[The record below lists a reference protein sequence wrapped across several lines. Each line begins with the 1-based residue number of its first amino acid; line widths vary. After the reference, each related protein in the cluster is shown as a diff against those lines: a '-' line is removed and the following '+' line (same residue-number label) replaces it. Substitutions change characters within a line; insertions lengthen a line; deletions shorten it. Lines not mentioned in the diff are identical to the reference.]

1 MPAVDA
7 VTNPKL
13 AYIRMHGRNTEG
25 YLTGKSVAERFAWD
39 YTEDELKE
47 IKQRT
52 DTMAEQA
59 GEVHAMFNNNRGADA
74 PSAAQRF
81 RDLMGQTDG
90 PPPEEPRGEQLKL
103 G

>member
-25 YLTGKSVAERFAWD
+25 YLTGKSVAERFDWD

-47 IKQRT
+47 IGSARRH
-52 DTMAEQA
+52 DGRA
-59 GEVHAMFNNNRGADA
+59 GAARSTRCSTTTAA
-74 PSAAQRF
+74 PTPRAPRSASA
-81 RDLMGQTDG
+81 T
-90 PPPEEPRGEQLKL
+90 
-103 G
+103 